1 VDPDN
6 VDGYTNNTG
15 LPLTLTAAAQLDFN
29 RLLQI
34 RHTTED

>member
-15 LPLTLTAAAQLDFN
+15 LPLTAAAQLDFN